1 MRLCIT
7 KNLTCS
13 VVSDAMGTYHTCT
26 RKMRGFITFVSC
38 PTDCRLCVKEANRKE
53 YNSNITGQPTGTVIV
68 YVVLATASWAQN
80 PYVLI
85 VFVKNAIH
93 LYLKNV
99 LVLTTKNGSIAR

>member
-13 VVSDAMGTYHTCT
+13 VVSDDMGTYHTCT

-38 PTDCRLCVKEANRKE
+38 P
-53 YNSNITGQPTGTVIV
+53 ITGQPTGTVIV